1 MQPKA
6 KQADLED
13 FLSKEINSAL
23 HENNDESSPDKKI
36 NDSDFFIPKEEVVPN
51 KEKTLSANPFKE
63 ADLLNASGSNTT
75 SNDES
80 VSLISRLSSNV
91 KEKAINVGSKAI
103 SMVSEVANKSLENK
117 FIKRDQ
123 MEDTKASELNLNER
137 VEPSFVSLEKNEE
150 NTLNNIENHNTT
162 LHDTNYNNIPSFL
175 KRNRD

>member
-1 MQPKA
+1 MQIKT

-13 FLSKEINSAL
+13 FLSKEINDVLQENSNKSSNDKK
-23 HENNDESSPDKKI
+23 NND
-36 NDSDFFIPKEEVVPN
+36 NNFFIPKEQVTPN
-51 KEKTLSANPFKE
+51 KEKTLTTNPFKE
-63 ADLLNASGSNTT
+63 ADLLNASGSNTN

-80 VSLISRLSSNV
+80 ISLISRLSSNV

-117 FIKRDQ
+117 FMKKDE
-123 MEDTKASELNLNER
+123 MEDVKVNEFNSKER

-150 NTLNNIENHNTT
+150 NTLGAIDNNTAMQDNS
-162 LHDTNYNNIPSFL
+162 YNNIPSFL